1 MTMLLC
7 VTTFVAGLVLILV
20 ELKGEWAVSLELLK
34 PHFYLKL

>member
-7 VTTFVAGLVLILV
+7 VTTFVAGLILILV
-20 ELKGEWAVSLELLK
+20 ELNGKWAVSLKLLK